1 MTKSAIIILTNFNFI
16 KCSMEYIVLTPFLPD
31 RYRELL
37 IQVHVSGK
45 TFAFYV

>member
-1 MTKSAIIILTNFNFI
+1 MTKSAIIILTNFSFI
-16 KCSMEYIVLTPFLPD
+16 KCSMEYIVFTPFLPD